1 MPNASIKN
9 MQRSFEELK
18 KNVCEQ
24 NKRLPKSGLVILSE
38 GNVSQITED
47 RRYFAIK
54 PSGVEYDDLTPEKMV
69 IVDREGNTVESDLR
83 PSTDTPTHL
92 EIYRRFPEIG
102 GITHTHSPFATMYAQ
117 MKKPIPCYGTTHADA
132 FCGDIPVT
140 RELTRE
146 EIFTHYELHTGKAIA
161 EILDPLKNR
170 CVLVASHGPFAFGKD
185 AKEAVHHACILEK
198 VAMMAILATP
208 ESPISD
214 ALIQKHHERKW
225 GQNKYYG
232 QGEV

>member
-1 MPNASIKN
+1 MFD
-9 MQRSFEELK
+9 QLK
-18 KNVCEQ
+18 TIVCEQ
-24 NKRLPKSGLVILSE
+24 NKRLPKDGLVILSE

-47 RRYFAIK
+47 RKYFVIK
-54 PSGVEYDDLTPEKMV
+54 PSGIEYDELTPKNMV
-69 IVDREGNTVESDLR
+69 VVDMEGRIVEGNLR

-102 GITHTHSPFATMYAQ
+102 GITHTHSPYATMFAQ

-132 FCGDIPVT
+132 FYGDVPVT
-140 RELTRE
+140 RDLAHE
-146 EIFTHYELHTGKAIA
+146 EIFTHYELYTGKAIA
-161 EILDPLKNR
+161 EILDPSKHR

-185 AKEAVHHACILEK
+185 AKEAVHNACILEK

-208 ESPISD
+208 NTPVSAS
-214 ALIQKHHERKW
+214 LIKKHYERKW

-232 QGEV
+232 QN